1 MALRFLPDFGKA
13 FLLDTVIGTNG
24 VREMSNAL
32 AEPEGVL
39 GAVIRRL
46 VLSRAWTF
54 ASTGISE
61 EDLISPNF
69 SVPIDQV
76 SARDE
81 LALDIA
87 DRVSGRE
94 GHVVYYDPWSRPG
107 DIGFDIFSGP
117 NTRLGVFD
125 GHVFKV
131 YDGRTYAPAHI
142 DELIAGVSYL
152 KLIFI
157 ASARLPSGL
166 SDEAIFRRLLAGA
179 TYIYVNAYDDE
190 SWIGAGV
197 EAIELTAA

>member
-1 MALRFLPDFGKA
+1 VTLRFLPDFGKA
-13 FLLDTVIGTNG
+13 FLLDTVIGTKG
-24 VREMSNAL
+24 AHDTSNAL
-32 AEPEGVL
+32 AEPAGVF
-39 GAVIRRL
+39 GSVIRRL

-54 ASTGISE
+54 AGADVSE

-87 DRVSGRE
+87 DRINGRD

-117 NTRLGVFD
+117 NSRLGVFD
-125 GHVFKV
+125 DHVFKV

-157 ASARLPSGL
+157 ASAKLPSGL
-166 SDEAIFRRLLAGA
+166 SDEAIFRTLLAGA
-179 TYIYVNAYDDE
+179 THIYVNAYDDE

-197 EAIELTAA
+197 EAIELTA

>member
-1 MALRFLPDFGKA
+1 MSLRFLPDFGKA
-13 FLLDTVIGTNG
+13 FLLDTVIGTKG
-24 VREMSNAL
+24 LRDTSNAL
-32 AEPEGVL
+32 AEPAGVF
-39 GAVIRRL
+39 GSIIRRL

-54 ASTGISE
+54 AETAITE

-87 DRVSGRE
+87 DRLNGRD

-117 NTRLGVFD
+117 NSRLGVFD
-125 GHVFKV
+125 DHIFKV

-157 ASARLPSGL
+157 ASAKLPSGL
-166 SDEAIFRRLLAGA
+166 SDEAIFRILLAGA
-179 TYIYVNAYDDE
+179 THIYVNAYDDE

-197 EAIELTAA
+197 EAIELTA

>member
-1 MALRFLPDFGKA
+1 M
-13 FLLDTVIGTNG
+13 LDTVIGTKEG
-24 VREMSNAL
+24 RDTSNAL
-32 AEPEGVL
+32 AEPAGVF
-39 GAVIRRL
+39 GSVIRRL

-54 ASTGISE
+54 AEAGISE

-87 DRVSGRE
+87 DRINGRD

-117 NTRLGVFD
+117 NSRLGVFGD
-125 GHVFKV
+125 HIFKV

-157 ASARLPSGL
+157 TSAKLSSGL
-166 SDEAIFRRLLAGA
+166 NDEAIFRALLAGA
-179 TYIYVNAYDDE
+179 TYLYVNAYDDE

-197 EAIELTAA
+197 EAIELTAS

>member
-1 MALRFLPDFGKA
+1 MSLRFLPDFGKA
-13 FLLDTVIGTNG
+13 FLLDTVIGTKGAHDPANT
-24 VREMSNAL
+24 L
-32 AEPEGVL
+32 AEPEGVF
-39 GAVIRRL
+39 GDVIRRL

-54 ASTGISE
+54 AGADIDE
-61 EDLISPNF
+61 EELISPNF

-87 DRVSGRE
+87 ERISSRD

-117 NTRLGVFD
+117 NARLGVFD

-131 YDGRTYAPAHI
+131 NDGRTYAPAHI
-142 DELIAGVSYL
+142 DELITGVSYL

-157 ASARLPSGL
+157 SSVKLPSGL
-166 SDEAIFRRLLAGA
+166 SDEAIFRELLAGA
-179 TYIYVNAYDDE
+179 THIYVNAYDDE

-197 EAIELTAA
+197 EAIELKAS

>member
-1 MALRFLPDFGKA
+1 MSLRFLPDFGKA
-13 FLLDTVIGTNG
+13 FLLDTVIGTKG
-24 VREMSNAL
+24 LRDTSNAL
-32 AEPEGVL
+32 AEPDGVF
-39 GAVIRRL
+39 GSVIRRL

-54 ASTGISE
+54 AESAITE

-76 SARDE
+76 AARDE

-87 DRVSGRE
+87 ERVSSHD

-107 DIGFDIFSGP
+107 DIGFDIVSGP
-117 NTRLGVFD
+117 NSRLGVFGD
-125 GHVFKV
+125 HIFKV
-131 YDGRTYAPAHI
+131 HDGRTYAPAHI

-157 ASARLPSGL
+157 TSAKLPAGL
-166 SDEAIFRRLLAGA
+166 SDETIFRTLLAGA
-179 TYIYVNAYDDE
+179 THIYVNAYDDE

-197 EAIELTAA
+197 EAIELTAP

>member
-1 MALRFLPDFGKA
+1 M
-13 FLLDTVIGTNG
+13 LDTVIGTKG
-24 VREMSNAL
+24 VHDTSNAL
-32 AEPEGVL
+32 AEPAGVF
-39 GAVIRRL
+39 GSVIRRL

-54 ASTGISE
+54 AESAITE

-87 DRVSGRE
+87 DRINGRD

-117 NTRLGVFD
+117 NSRLGVFD
-125 GHVFKV
+125 DHIFKV

-157 ASARLPSGL
+157 ASAKLPAGL
-166 SDEAIFRRLLAGA
+166 SDEAIFRTLLAGA
-179 TYIYVNAYDDE
+179 THIYVNAYDDE

-197 EAIELTAA
+197 EAIELTA